1 VNSTGFLVADARR
14 QSRMSKFQLTTRRI
28 LWAAGVGLAGFLIGG
43 KGGGILGAD
52 LGLVW
57 GASVGFGF
65 GWIFDQ
71 KQPSKWA
78 VVVWAVTWAL
88 IGTFFGLIAGAVPDY
103 TLAKQIAAG
112 ISGAAVGALFG
123 LVIGIL
129 RERNLRQR
137 VTADL

>member
-1 VNSTGFLVADARR
+1 
-14 QSRMSKFQLTTRRI
+14 MSKFQLTTRRI
-28 LWAAGVGLAGFLIGG
+28 LWTSGVGLAGFLIGG

-57 GASVGFGF
+57 GASIGFGF

-88 IGTFFGLIAGAVPDY
+88 IGTFLGLIAGAVPDY
-103 TLAKQIAAG
+103 TLAKQVGAG
-112 ISGAAVGALFG
+112 IFGATVGGLFG
-123 LVIGIL
+123 FVIGVL
-129 RERNLRQR
+129 RERKFRQR
-137 VTADL
+137 VMANS

>member
-1 VNSTGFLVADARR
+1 
-14 QSRMSKFQLTTRRI
+14 M
-28 LWAAGVGLAGFLIGG
+28 
-43 KGGGILGAD
+43 GAD

-78 VVVWAVTWAL
+78 VVLWAVTLAL
-88 IGTFFGLIAGAVPDY
+88 IGTFFGLIAGAVPNY
-103 TLAKQIAAG
+103 TLAKQVGAG

-129 RERNLRQR
+129 RERKFRQR
-137 VTADL
+137 VTANS

>member
-1 VNSTGFLVADARR
+1 
-14 QSRMSKFQLTTRRI
+14 M
-28 LWAAGVGLAGFLIGG
+28 
-43 KGGGILGAD
+43 GAD

-71 KQPSKWA
+71 KQPSEWA

-103 TLAKQIAAG
+103 TLAKQVGAG
-112 ISGAAVGALFG
+112 ISGATVAGLFG
-123 LVIGIL
+123 FVM
-129 RERNLRQR
+129 
-137 VTADL
+137 

>member
-1 VNSTGFLVADARR
+1 
-14 QSRMSKFQLTTRRI
+14 MSIFGLTTRRI
-28 LWAAGVGLAGFLIGG
+28 LWTSGVGLGGFLIGG
-43 KGGGILGAD
+43 KGGGISGAD
-52 LGLVW
+52 LGLAW
-57 GASVGFGF
+57 DASIGFGF

-71 KQPSKWA
+71 KQPSNLA

-129 RERNLRQR
+129 RERKFRQR
-137 VTADL
+137 ITANS

>member
-1 VNSTGFLVADARR
+1 
-14 QSRMSKFQLTTRRI
+14 
-28 LWAAGVGLAGFLIGG
+28 VGLAGFLIGG

-52 LGLVW
+52 LGLAW

-78 VVVWAVTWAL
+78 VAVWAVALAL
-88 IGTFFGLIAGAVPDY
+88 IGTFIGLIAGAVPDC
-103 TLAKQIAAG
+103 TLARQVGAG
-112 ISGAAVGALFG
+112 IFGAAVGALFG
-123 LVIGIL
+123 LVIGML
-129 RERNLRQR
+129 RERKLRQR